1 MLELDNK
8 QILVDPVKTHMA
20 GSHRF
25 ELVVETGKRMQAAR
39 SLFTPCTAT
48 SSLLEAVAE
57 AAKNATSGDVVLLA
71 PAYSSWD
78 QFQNHQ
84 YRSEVLCQAVRS
96 IGRGLGGGTPNIS
109 GKTVTAQQ

>member
-1 MLELDNK
+1 MNAK
-8 QILVDPVKTHMA
+8 WN
-20 GSHRF
+20 
-25 ELVVETGKRMQAAR
+25 
-39 SLFTPCTAT
+39 LFTPCTIAG
-48 SSLLEAVAE
+48 SLLEAVAE
-57 AAKNATSGDVVLLA
+57 AAINATSGDVVLLA